1 MNKKSNIKKYG
12 QSLYNV
18 AIQKEELTDVNN
30 RLDLIVKILESIPE
44 FNQLFQSDQT
54 TTENKLKIL
63 KNVLKDKITSLELEL
78 ISDILDNSNI
88 SILPEISRYFKHLV
102 EKNSSIINMTITSAV
117 DLSVNEVDKIKSSV
131 ESKLNKKIDATTEI
145 DTNLIGGIKL
155 RIGNTLID
163 NSISR
168 RLNLLKSKLTQ
179 A

>member
-30 RLDLIVKILESIPE
+30 RLDLIVEILESIPE

-63 KNVLKDKITSLELEL
+63 KNVLKEKITSLELEL

>member
-30 RLDLIVKILESIPE
+30 RLDLIVEILESIPE

-63 KNVLKDKITSLELEL
+63 KNVLKDEITSLELEL

>member
-30 RLDLIVKILESIPE
+30 RLDLIVEILESIPE
-44 FNQLFQSDQT
+44 FNQLFQNDQT

-163 NSISR
+163 NSISEAVEFI
-168 RLNLLKSKLTQ
+168 KK
-179 A
+179 

>member
-30 RLDLIVKILESIPE
+30 RLDLIVEILESIPE
-44 FNQLFQSDQT
+44 FNQLFQSNQT

-63 KNVLKDKITSLELEL
+63 KNVLKDEITSLELEL

>member
-30 RLDLIVKILESIPE
+30 RLDLIVEILESIPE
-44 FNQLFQSDQT
+44 FDQLFQSNQT

-63 KNVLKDKITSLELEL
+63 KNVLKDEITSLELEL

>member
-1 MNKKSNIKKYG
+1 
-12 QSLYNV
+12 
-18 AIQKEELTDVNN
+18 
-30 RLDLIVKILESIPE
+30 
-44 FNQLFQSDQT
+44 
-54 TTENKLKIL
+54 
-63 KNVLKDKITSLELEL
+63 
-78 ISDILDNSNI
+78 
-88 SILPEISRYFKHLV
+88 
-102 EKNSSIINMTITSAV
+102 MTITSAV

>member
-18 AIQKEELTDVNN
+18 AIQKKELAEVNN
-30 RLDLIVKILESIPE
+30 RLDLIVEILESIPE
-44 FNQLFQSDQT
+44 FSQLFHSDQT
-54 TTENKLKIL
+54 TTDNKLKIL
-63 KNVLKDKITSLELEL
+63 KNVLKDKISSLELEL

-88 SILPEISRYFKHLV
+88 SILPEISKYFKHLV
-102 EKNSSIINMTITSAV
+102 EKNSSIISMTITSAV
-117 DLSVNEVDKIKSSV
+117 DLSVDELDKIKSSV